1 MSERKRVERA
11 RRRARF
17 PFLPRFC
24 FSFLVLSKLL
34 RARTRELVPATLDQR
49 ARAFSFSWSGR
60 PKKRTARFR
69 ARAGEQEA
77 KRRAL
82 VFHTLDFYVTIFF
95 FFFSL
100 SPLSHS
106 PSVSSCAKAGAAVSA
121 SATTAILRREDM
133 MVMRRR
139 RLRFWLSSSLLAGSE
154 EVLK

>member
-34 RARTRELVPATLDQR
+34 RARTRELVPATLDQL
-49 ARAFSFSWSGR
+49 ARR